1 MPAACKILVTGG
13 AGFLG
18 SHLVDA
24 LVAEGHGVT
33 VLDRAPSRWLD
44 GARANVRTVQADL
57 ADLDALTA
65 AVQGHDAVY
74 HLAGFA
80 DLNAAKSQ
88 PLATVHANIVGTV
101 NLLEAMRMQG
111 VQRFVFA
118 STVYVYSREG
128 GFYRASKQACENY
141 IEEYQRRFGLRYTVL
156 RYGSLYGP
164 RADAANGVYRLLRA
178 AIADGAIAYT
188 GKAEDMREYI
198 HVEDAARLSVEA
210 LAPQFEGKH
219 VMLTG
224 PAPLRA
230 GDLFTMFSEM
240 LGRAVAVDYQPV
252 EGPGSGHY
260 SVTPY
265 AYTPKP
271 GRKLVA
277 TNYVDMGQ
285 GILQMIEEIHC
296 ELHAADE
303 ASAAATPPPGAR
315 P

>member
-1 MPAACKILVTGG
+1 MPAGRNILVTGG

-24 LVAEGHGVT
+24 LVADGHRVT
-33 VLDRAPSRWLD
+33 VLDRAPSKWLNVHSTKV
-44 GARANVRTVQADL
+44 RAVQADL
-57 ADLDALTA
+57 ADLDALNA
-65 AVQGHDAVY
+65 AVKGHDAVY

-101 NLLEAMRMQG
+101 NLLEAMRTQG

-178 AIADGAIAYT
+178 AIAEGTIAYT

-198 HVEDAARLSVEA
+198 HVEDAARLSVDA

-230 GDLFTMFSEM
+230 GDLFTMFGEM
-240 LGRAVAVDYQPV
+240 LGRTVEVDYKPV
-252 EGPGSGHY
+252 DGPGSGHY

-285 GILQMIEEIHC
+285 GILQMIEEIHR
-296 ELHAADE
+296 ELQDAEQADRE
-303 ASAAATPPPGAR
+303 MPPPSTVR